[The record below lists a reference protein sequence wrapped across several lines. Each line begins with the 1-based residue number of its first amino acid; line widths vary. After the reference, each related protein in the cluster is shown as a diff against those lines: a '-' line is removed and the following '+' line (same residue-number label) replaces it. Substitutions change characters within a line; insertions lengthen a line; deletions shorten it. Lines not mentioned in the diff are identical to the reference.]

1 MKKKVIICLSASA
14 NKGKTSSINEVYNLL
29 NGDKTIVRKNT
40 IGDISAII
48 KLTEKEVTKL
58 KEITKSKEVTKL
70 TEKEIIK
77 SKEIIIGCSSL
88 GDPGSSHIK
97 WLEELIINYQC
108 DIIVTASRSQGNTL
122 ENVEKVADNYGY
134 FLMQISPLYLSKSDY
149 KKDVYNVYKLFATKN
164 AQEIIDLIDRFI
176 KNKL

>member
-1 MKKKVIICLSASA
+1 MKQKVIICLSAPA

-88 GDPGSSHIK
+88 GDPDSSHIK

-122 ENVEKVADNYGY
+122 KNVKKVAKNYGY
-134 FLMQISPLYLSKSDY
+134 FLMQISPLYLSKNVY
-149 KKDVYNVYKLFATKN
+149 KKDVYKLFATKN

>member
-1 MKKKVIICLSASA
+1 MKKKVIICLSAPA

-58 KEITKSKEVTKL
+58 

-88 GDPGSSHIK
+88 GDPDSSHIK

-122 ENVEKVADNYGY
+122 ENVKKVAKNYGY
-134 FLMQISPLYLSKSDY
+134 FLMQISPLYLSKSVY
-149 KKDVYNVYKLFATKN
+149 KKDVYKLFATKN